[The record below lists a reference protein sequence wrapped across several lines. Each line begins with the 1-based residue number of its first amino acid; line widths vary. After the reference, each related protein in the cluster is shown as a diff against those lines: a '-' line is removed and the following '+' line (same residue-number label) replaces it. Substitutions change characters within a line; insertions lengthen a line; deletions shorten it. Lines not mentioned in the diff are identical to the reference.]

1 MELKRSLAAAALCLG
16 VVQAHAVPPALAA
29 GAHTDAPRERRIW
42 MAVGERRLS
51 VTLADNE
58 AARAFAARLPLT
70 LDMPDLN
77 GNEKHAKLPKALP
90 AKDSR
95 PGTIR
100 VGDLMLW
107 RADTLVVFYRAF
119 DSPYAYT
126 PLGRIDEPASLADV
140 LGGGQVRIVFTRE

>member
-1 MELKRSLAAAALCLG
+1 MKIKSVAAAALCMNLMH
-16 VVQAHAVPPALAA
+16 AYAVPPAAAA
-29 GAHTDAPRERRIW
+29 GPDATTPGERRIW
-42 MAVGERRLS
+42 MAVGERRFA

-77 GNEKHAKLPKALP
+77 GNEKHVKLAKPLP
-90 AKDSR
+90 ASDSR

-107 RADTLVVFYRAF
+107 RAFRHVMPPEEAR
-119 DSPYAYT
+119 
-126 PLGRIDEPASLADV
+126 
-140 LGGGQVRIVFTRE
+140 